1 MNPYA
6 MENSI
11 KMRKKEILNRG
22 YSFMTFSGMDIP
34 FVSKLPRL
42 PSYLENPFF
51 QNRNTH
57 FGKSLTYGQG
67 KILD

>member
-1 MNPYA
+1 M
-6 MENSI
+6 
-11 KMRKKEILNRG
+11 L
-22 YSFMTFSGMDIP
+22 DVP

-51 QNRNTH
+51 QNRNTP